1 MVTVLTLYPNS
12 INSFLMVLIL
22 NSFYLSSIFI
32 TYFTFSLH
40 IKRVHEQSQDAKYL
54 IGLQIILQRL
64 YVRYYKLYEEIQ
76 RISWV
81 NFVKSE
87 CFKAHFLTA
96 LC

>member
-1 MVTVLTLYPNS
+1 MFAVSTLYPTS
-12 INSFLMVLIL
+12 VNSFLTVLIL
-22 NSFYLSSIFI
+22 NSFYLSSIYI

-40 IKRVHEQSQDAKYL
+40 SKRVHEQSQDVKYL

-64 YVRYYKLYEEIQ
+64 HVRYYKLYEEIQ

-87 CFKAHFLTA
+87 CFKAHFLTV
-96 LC
+96 L